1 MDFAFSRRS
10 ATSRTLRVLVAPDA
24 FKGTLAADEAARAM
38 AEGVLAAAPDAE
50 VLTLPMADG
59 GEGTLR
65 AFVAASTA
73 DPSADAVELVP
84 VETVDALGRPCTARW
99 GQAGRVAVVELAE
112 ASGLPGVT
120 DRQFD
125 PVHASTEGTGV
136 LVRAALDAGSR
147 EILLGLGGS
156 ASVDGG
162 SGVLRALGVRIL
174 DRRGAEVPPG
184 GEGLLRASELDLD
197 GLDARASAVRWR
209 LAVDVTNPLVGP
221 QGAARAFGPQ
231 KGATAQDVVL
241 LDEALGRWADVLEAA
256 TGVRVHDLAGAGAA
270 GGVPAGLVA
279 VLGAEI
285 EPGAELVADALGIPG
300 AMELAD
306 LVLTGEG
313 RFDESSLQGKV
324 VGTLAALASRTVDP
338 PPVVVLTG
346 RVGLPLT
353 DAVAGGVTHVVEL
366 VPADGSTADELR
378 ARTPGLLREQS
389 EVLVREILRRP

>member
-65 AFVAASTA
+65 AFVVASTA

-99 GQAGRVAVVELAE
+99 GRAGRVAVVELAE

-120 DRQFD
+120 DRPFD

-162 SGVLRALGVRIL
+162 AGVLRALGVRII

-184 GEGLLRASELDLD
+184 GAGLLRASELDLD
-197 GLDARASAVRWR
+197 ALDARASAARWR
-209 LAVDVTNPLVGP
+209 LAVDVTNPLAGP
-221 QGAARAFGPQ
+221 QGAARVFGPQ
-231 KGATAQDVVL
+231 KGATPQDVVL
-241 LDEALGRWADVLEAA
+241 LDEALGRWADVLEGA

-313 RFDESSLQGKV
+313 RIDESSLQGKV
-324 VGTLAALASRTVDP
+324 VGTLAALASRTADP

-366 VPADGSTADELR
+366 EPSHGSTVDELR